1 MKFFC
6 EKCNYGCRNK
16 KDFSKHL
23 STRKHTKDDA
33 WMTKM
38 GRKSPIYSKSPQ
50 MNNVETKVKKEDKT
64 DTTIKSLHNTDNN
77 MNEGYACICG
87 RIFKYRQGLFK
98 HKKIC
103 LEDEDQEL
111 TNYGK
116 YCSTLTSKK
125 DNEEIN
131 GEVKDI
137 IKTLISQNQELQK
150 SLLEIVPHIQGN
162 NITTN
167 SHNTINNNQFNI
179 SMFLNEKCKDAMNL
193 TDFIDSLPIT
203 AEVLDDTRVNGLTHS
218 LTHMFVTGLNTM
230 DIYKRPI
237 HCTDPKRKVMYVKDN
252 DVWERDD
259 NQQIIKTGVSKLAV
273 KQRANISKWQDANDG
288 WETKDHLQILMT
300 SLVGQALQLSDRDP
314 KEQNKILKGI
324 CNATYLNTQI
334 KEQNKYIK

>member
-1 MKFFC
+1 
-6 EKCNYGCRNK
+6 
-16 KDFSKHL
+16 
-23 STRKHTKDDA
+23 
-33 WMTKM
+33 
-38 GRKSPIYSKSPQ
+38 
-50 MNNVETKVKKEDKT
+50 
-64 DTTIKSLHNTDNN
+64 
-77 MNEGYACICG
+77 
-87 RIFKYRQGLFK
+87 
-98 HKKIC
+98 
-103 LEDEDQEL
+103 
-111 TNYGK
+111 
-116 YCSTLTSKK
+116 
-125 DNEEIN
+125 
-131 GEVKDI
+131 
-137 IKTLISQNQELQK
+137 LISQNQELQK